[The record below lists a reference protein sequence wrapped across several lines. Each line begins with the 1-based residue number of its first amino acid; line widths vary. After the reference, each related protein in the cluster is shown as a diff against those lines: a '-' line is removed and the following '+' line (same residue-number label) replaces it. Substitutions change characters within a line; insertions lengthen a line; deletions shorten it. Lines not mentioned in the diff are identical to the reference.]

1 MRFSQR
7 FFSHQLLT
15 LSERSTYER
24 NRCIRQYGFH
34 RNPDNGR
41 DPAPF
46 GSFHASVIAAHKSID
61 KLREQAAEFHPHAIV
76 ITDEEAGKKFLE
88 IYDGDADVLIGEAA
102 LSEVVK
108 RDDVDLVLVAVVGI
122 TGLLPTLEAIRA
134 GKELALA
141 NKETLVAGG
150 ALVLEEAKKHHTLIR
165 PVDSEH
171 SAIFQSM
178 IGQDQKGIHKILL
191 TASGGPFRGRTREEL
206 AQVTVADAM
215 KHPTWNM
222 GMKVTLDSATMFN
235 KGLEVIEA
243 HWLFGVDYQDIE
255 VIVQPQSLI
264 HSMVEYVDGTIMA
277 QIGLPDMRLPIQ
289 FALTYPDRLPSPS
302 HAFVDWNEIAQILI
316 AKPDMKVFRSLK
328 LAYEAGEMGGDGG
341 VAFNASNEEAIR
353 AFIAGKISFLSI
365 FDVVEDTLSH
375 WSAEPVVS
383 YDSVLSS
390 DRKARALADAFISRK
405 CL

>member
-1 MRFSQR
+1 MKEIAV
-7 FFSHQLLT
+7 LG
-15 LSERSTYER
+15 STGAIGTHTMYV
-24 NRCIRQYGFH
+24 IRLHSDLFH
-34 RNPDNGR
+34 V
-41 DPAPF
+41 A
-46 GSFHASVIAAHKSID
+46 VIAAHKSID
-61 KLREQAAEFHPHAIV
+61 KLQEQAAFFHPYAIV
-76 ITDEEAGKKFLE
+76 ITDEDAGKKFLE
-88 IYDGDADVLIGEAA
+88 TYTGDADVLIGEAA

-302 HAFVDWNEIAQILI
+302 HAFVDWNEIMQILI

>member
-1 MRFSQR
+1 MKEIAV
-7 FFSHQLLT
+7 LG
-15 LSERSTYER
+15 STGSIGAQTMDV
-24 NRCIRQYGFH
+24 IRLH
-34 RNPDNGR
+34 SDL
-41 DPAPF
+41 
-46 GSFHASVIAAHKSID
+46 FHAAVIAAHKSID
-61 KLREQAAEFHPHAIV
+61 KLQEQAALFHPYAIV
-76 ITDEEAGKKFLE
+76 ITDEDAGKKFLE
-88 IYDGDADVLIGEAA
+88 TYNGDADVLIGEAA

-150 ALVLEEAKKHHTLIR
+150 ALVLDEAKKHHTLIR

-390 DRKARALADAFISRK
+390 DREARALADAFISRK

>member
-1 MRFSQR
+1 MKEIAV
-7 FFSHQLLT
+7 LG
-15 LSERSTYER
+15 STGSIGTQTMDV
-24 NRCIRQYGFH
+24 IRLYS
-34 RNPDNGR
+34 DL
-41 DPAPF
+41 
-46 GSFHASVIAAHKSID
+46 FHASVIAAHKSIN

>member
-1 MRFSQR
+1 MKEIAV
-7 FFSHQLLT
+7 LG
-15 LSERSTYER
+15 STGSIGTQTMDV
-24 NRCIRQYGFH
+24 IRLH
-34 RNPDNGR
+34 SDL
-41 DPAPF
+41 
-46 GSFHASVIAAHKSID
+46 FHASVIAAHKSID

-264 HSMVEYVDGTIMA
+264 HSMVEYVDGSVKA
-277 QIGLPDMRLPIQ
+277 HLGVADMRIPIQ
-289 FALTYPDRLPSPS
+289 FALSYPHRWESPATQVDFTQMTS
-302 HAFVDWNEIAQILI
+302 LEFLDPDLDAFRCLT
-316 AKPDMKVFRSLK
+316 
-328 LAYEAGEMGGDGG
+328 LALEAGRAGGTLPCVMNAANE
-341 VAFNASNEEAIR
+341 VAVA
-353 AFIAGKISFLSI
+353 AFLADACRLTDIDAT
-365 FDVVEDTLSH
+365 VEQVMEQVGS
-375 WSAEPVVS
+375 EPVES
-383 YDSVLSS
+383 LEQLEEIDARS
-390 DRKARALADAFISRK
+390 RALASDILTRG
-405 CL
+405 

>member
-1 MRFSQR
+1 MKEIAV
-7 FFSHQLLT
+7 LG
-15 LSERSTYER
+15 STGSIGTQTMDV
-24 NRCIRQYGFH
+24 IRLH
-34 RNPDNGR
+34 SDL
-41 DPAPF
+41 
-46 GSFHASVIAAHKSID
+46 FHAAVIAAHKSID

-88 IYDGDADVLIGEAA
+88 TYDGDADVMIGEAA
-102 LSEVVK
+102 LSEGVK

-178 IGQDQKGIHKILL
+178 IGQDHKGIHKILL

-277 QIGLPDMRLPIQ
+277 QIGLPDMRLP
-289 FALTYPDRLPSPS
+289 P
-302 HAFVDWNEIAQILI
+302 
-316 AKPDMKVFRSLK
+316 
-328 LAYEAGEMGGDGG
+328 
-341 VAFNASNEEAIR
+341 
-353 AFIAGKISFLSI
+353 
-365 FDVVEDTLSH
+365 
-375 WSAEPVVS
+375 
-383 YDSVLSS
+383 
-390 DRKARALADAFISRK
+390 
-405 CL
+405 

>member
-1 MRFSQR
+1 MKEIAV
-7 FFSHQLLT
+7 LG
-15 LSERSTYER
+15 STGSIGTQTMDV
-24 NRCIRQYGFH
+24 IRLHSDLFH
-34 RNPDNGR
+34 V
-41 DPAPF
+41 A
-46 GSFHASVIAAHKSID
+46 VIAAHKSID
-61 KLREQAAEFHPHAIV
+61 KLQEQAAFFHPYAIV
-76 ITDEEAGKKFLE
+76 ITDEDAGKKFLE
-88 IYDGDADVLIGEAA
+88 TYTGDADVLIGEAA

-150 ALVLEEAKKHHTLIR
+150 ALVLEEAEKHHTLIR

-191 TASGGPFRGRTREEL
+191 TASGGPFRGRTRGEL

-302 HAFVDWNEIAQILI
+302 HAFVDWNEIMQILI

>member
-1 MRFSQR
+1 MKEIAV
-7 FFSHQLLT
+7 LG
-15 LSERSTYER
+15 STGSIGTQTMDV
-24 NRCIRQYGFH
+24 IRLHSDLFH
-34 RNPDNGR
+34 V
-41 DPAPF
+41 A
-46 GSFHASVIAAHKSID
+46 VIAAHKSID
-61 KLREQAAEFHPHAIV
+61 KLQEQAAFFHPYAIV
-76 ITDEEAGKKFLE
+76 ITDEDAGKKFLE
-88 IYDGDADVLIGEAA
+88 TYTGDADVLIGEAA

-289 FALTYPDRLPSPS
+289 LALTYPDRLPSPS
-302 HAFVDWNEIAQILI
+302 HAFVDWNEIMQILI

>member
-1 MRFSQR
+1 MKEIAV
-7 FFSHQLLT
+7 LG
-15 LSERSTYER
+15 STGSIGIQTMDV
-24 NRCIRQYGFH
+24 IRLH
-34 RNPDNGR
+34 SDL
-41 DPAPF
+41 
-46 GSFHASVIAAHKSID
+46 FHASVIAAHKSID

-141 NKETLVAGG
+141 NKETLVVGG

>member
-1 MRFSQR
+1 MKEIAV
-7 FFSHQLLT
+7 LG
-15 LSERSTYER
+15 STGSIGTQTMDV
-24 NRCIRQYGFH
+24 IRLH
-34 RNPDNGR
+34 SDL
-41 DPAPF
+41 
-46 GSFHASVIAAHKSID
+46 FHASVIAAHKSID
-61 KLREQAAEFHPHAIV
+61 KLCEQAAEFHPHAIV

-88 IYDGDADVLIGEAA
+88 TYDGDSDVMIGEAA

-108 RDDVDLVLVAVVGI
+108 REDVDLVLVAVVGI

-150 ALVLEEAKKHHTLIR
+150 ALVLEAAKKHHTLIR

-191 TASGGPFRGRTREEL
+191 TASGGPFRGRTKEEL

-255 VIVQPQSLI
+255 VIAQPQSLI

-302 HAFVDWNEIAQILI
+302 HAFVDWSEIAQILI

-383 YDSVLSS
+383 YESVLAS

>member
-1 MRFSQR
+1 MKEIAV
-7 FFSHQLLT
+7 LG
-15 LSERSTYER
+15 STGSIGTQTMDV
-24 NRCIRQYGFH
+24 IRLHSDLFH
-34 RNPDNGR
+34 V
-41 DPAPF
+41 A
-46 GSFHASVIAAHKSID
+46 VIAAHKSID
-61 KLREQAAEFHPHAIV
+61 KLQEQAAFFHPYAIV
-76 ITDEEAGKKFLE
+76 ITDEDAGKKFLE
-88 IYDGDADVLIGEAA
+88 TYTGDADVLIGEAA

-375 WSAEPVVS
+375 WSVEPVVS

>member
-1 MRFSQR
+1 MKEIAV
-7 FFSHQLLT
+7 LG
-15 LSERSTYER
+15 ST
-24 NRCIRQYGFH
+24 
-34 RNPDNGR
+34 
-41 DPAPF
+41 
-46 GSFHASVIAAHKSID
+46 GSIGTQTMDVIQIHSDLFHASVIAAHKSID
-61 KLREQAAEFHPHAIV
+61 KLREQATEFHPHAIV

-88 IYDGDADVLIGEAA
+88 TYDGDADVLIGEAA

-191 TASGGPFRGRTREEL
+191 TASGGPFRDRTSEEL

>member
-1 MRFSQR
+1 MKEIAV
-7 FFSHQLLT
+7 LG
-15 LSERSTYER
+15 STGSIGTQTMDV
-24 NRCIRQYGFH
+24 IRLH
-34 RNPDNGR
+34 SDL
-41 DPAPF
+41 
-46 GSFHASVIAAHKSID
+46 FHAAVIAAHKSID
-61 KLREQAAEFHPHAIV
+61 KLQEQAALFHPYAIV
-76 ITDEEAGKKFLE
+76 ITDEDAGKKFLE
-88 IYDGDADVLIGEAA
+88 TYNGDADVLIGEAA

-150 ALVLEEAKKHHTLIR
+150 ALVLEEAKKNHTLIR

-178 IGQDQKGIHKILL
+178 IGQDHKGIHKILL

-353 AFIAGKISFLSI
+353 AFIDGKISFLSI
-365 FDVVEDTLSH
+365 FDVVEDTLSR

-390 DRKARALADAFISRK
+390 DREARALADAFISRK